1 MKLNKSV
8 IALAIPIVII
18 IVALVFLLLGQDK
31 SSDNV
36 MVGMFETTTVN
47 VASEIPGRIE
57 EIMVDPGDKVKKGQ
71 VIATLE
77 ANIMEAKLN
86 QARGFHEA
94 ASSLVKRA
102 KKGVREEEIKAA
114 KNQYEMAK
122 SQFEFAEKTYNRF
135 TLLYADSIISTQEMD
150 EMKFKYNAA
159 QQEMEAAESIW
170 VMAKK
175 GATVEEIGIVEGE
188 LTIARGMYD
197 EAEAFY
203 AQLEIVAPVSGEIS
217 ARIGEEGEVM
227 AAGYPI
233 ITIMRPEKTHAILNV
248 REDKLSHFKIGSKH
262 TGTVPGLDNE
272 EIELEVSFVSV
283 MADFATWAPTRSKGE
298 FDLKTFE
305 VELKPLKQNKDLRP
319 GMTVQIKL

>member
-57 EIMVDPGDKVKKGQ
+57 EIMVDPGDKVEKGQ

-175 GATVEEIGIVEGE
+175 GATDEEIGIVEGE

-203 AQLEIVAPVSGEIS
+203 AQLEIIAPVSGEIS

-248 REDKLSHFKIGSKH
+248 REDKLSHFKIGSRH
-262 TGTVPGLDNE
+262 MGTVPGLNND
-272 EIELEVSFVSV
+272 EIELEVSFISV
-283 MADFATWAPTRSKGE
+283 MADFATWVPTRSKGE

-305 VELKPLKQNKDLRP
+305 VELKPVKQNRDLRP

>member
-57 EIMVDPGDKVKKGQ
+57 EIMVDPGDKVEKGQ

>member
-1 MKLNKSV
+1 MKNKKYLLILS
-8 IALAIPIVII
+8 IPVLIVII
-18 IVALVFLLLGQDK
+18 GIILLLIHVNKPKPEVFIG
-31 SSDNV
+31 V
-36 MVGMFETTTVN
+36 CETTEVN
-47 VASEIPGRIE
+47 VSSEIPGRIDSILVE
-57 EIMVDPGDKVKKGQ
+57 KGEMVLKDQ
-71 VIATLE
+71 VLYTLE
-77 ANIMEAKLN
+77 TDIMDAKIG
-86 QARGFHEA
+86 QAGGVVKA
-94 ASSLVKRA
+94 ASSLVEKA
-102 KKGVREEEIKAA
+102 EKGAREEEIQAA
-114 KNQYEMAK
+114 KNQYRMAK